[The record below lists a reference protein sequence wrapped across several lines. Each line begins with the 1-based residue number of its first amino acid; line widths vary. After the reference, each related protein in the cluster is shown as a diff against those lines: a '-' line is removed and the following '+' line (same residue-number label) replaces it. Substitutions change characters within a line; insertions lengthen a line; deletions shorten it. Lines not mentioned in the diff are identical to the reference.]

1 MPNLPSDVVAVVA
14 GEGHALALTATGAV
28 LASGDNSFNQ
38 VRIARRVPAQMAV
51 FRCRPAPLRRA
62 ARDSAWRIA
71 APPARRG
78 APALTR
84 ARAR

>member
-1 MPNLPSDVVAVVA
+1 VPNLPSDVVAVVA

-38 VRIARRVPAQMAV
+38 VRLARRVPAQIAV
-51 FRCRPAPLRRA
+51 FRLQTCAPAPRRA
-62 ARDSAWRIA
+62 RSRMAH
-71 APPARRG
+71 RG

-84 ARAR
+84 AHAR